1 MSGLNS
7 SGFPAGMAQ
16 SPDEDTEPHVQ
27 RLFIGP
33 YRETCMGSQD
43 LKLAW
48 GLVYIHQPRAMNLMA
63 IFITHN
69 QTATKVPP
77 TKVGLEKDIQKLF
90 EKNLE
95 EILNIKFLATEYST
109 SFGGRIDSLGIDN
122 NGSPVII
129 EYKKGQ
135 NDSVINQGLSYL
147 RWLLD
152 HKADFEALVRRKE
165 IDIEID
171 WASPR
176 VICVAESYNKFDL
189 DTADL
194 LPMNIELLR
203 YQLYDH
209 DLLLVEP
216 EVQRKVKISTS
227 EVFEQGEKQ
236 KRVFKDKIHYTVDD
250 HVKSASPDAQKL
262 FSSLKE
268 QISAL
273 DESIIE
279 EAKAKY
285 IAYKL
290 TTNFC
295 DVVVLRDSLKIFLNV
310 PSGHLDDPESIARD
324 LTKPKPIGHWGNG
337 DYEVK
342 IESEADLEKAIPLVR
357 QSYTYNK

>member
-1 MSGLNS
+1 
-7 SGFPAGMAQ
+7 
-16 SPDEDTEPHVQ
+16 
-27 RLFIGP
+27 
-33 YRETCMGSQD
+33 
-43 LKLAW
+43 
-48 GLVYIHQPRAMNLMA
+48 MA
-63 IFITHN
+63 IFFTKN
-69 QTATKVPP
+69 ETAKKIPP
-77 TKVGLEKDIQKLF
+77 VKVGLEKDVQKLF

-152 HKADFEALVRRKE
+152 HKADFEALVRKMN
-165 IDIEID
+165 IDADID

-203 YQLYDH
+203 YQLYENNI
-209 DLLLVEP
+209 LLVEP

-227 EVFEQGEKQ
+227 EVFERGEKQ
-236 KRVFKDKIHYTVDD
+236 KREFKDHIHYTVAD
-250 HVKSASPDAQKL
+250 HLKSASPKL
-262 FSSLKE
+262 QEIFSMLKE

-295 DVVVLRDSLKIFLNV
+295 DVVILRDALKIFLNI
-310 PSGHLDDPESIARD
+310 PSGELDDPDTIARD

-342 IESEADLEKAIPLVR
+342 LEREEDIPKIMSLIK